1 MSFTIQKKGSSFTI
15 VDTQTEES
23 VGEFPTR
30 RDAVKNLRMRLGFE
44 KKSPREQ
51 MEKDKDEAAEKK
63 KAKEVEDAKEI
74 SGIKKAEEED
84 ES

>member
-1 MSFTIQKKGSSFTI
+1 MSFTIQKKGSAFTI